1 MSIRIFEDYLT
12 QVDGK
17 IKLLLKI
24 RKILLLNG
32 MPLIRRTRHSEERK
46 RCFCHIVIP
55 ASYSPEI
62 WESLVL
68 SSAIIESRSFINIIT
83 MIDGRLL
90 RNVAH
95 MNLDA
100 LCIS

>member
-1 MSIRIFEDYLT
+1 MPLT
-12 QVDGK
+12 Q
-17 IKLLLKI
+17 
-24 RKILLLNG
+24 
-32 MPLIRRTRHSEERK
+32 RTLHSEERK

-55 ASYSPEI
+55 ASYSFEI
-62 WESLVL
+62 WESLAL
-68 SSAIIESRSFINIIT
+68 SSAIIESRSFKNTIT

-100 LCIS
+100 LCMS